1 MKAFEF
7 LRQIKGLLEI
17 IMYQSPVSQKEYI
30 EFVCCLNEISKKSN
44 KEICRLIPL
53 FLKTMINC
61 RSNEISHIIT
71 NIVTI

>member
-17 IMYQSPVSQKEYI
+17 IMYQSPMSQKEYI
-30 EFVCCLNEISKKSN
+30 EFVCRLNEISKKSN

-53 FLKTMINC
+53 FLTTMINC